1 MATAY
6 HARYFAHE
14 LTRRRPTDSA
24 DRLSMS
30 LFDAAVD
37 LNPHQI
43 DAALFALRSPLSKG
57 VLLADEVGLGKTIE
71 AGLVLCQLWAER
83 RRRLLVICP
92 ASIRK
97 QWSLELQEKFNLPA
111 VVLDRAAHRA
121 TRRQGNPAPF
131 ETDAIVIVS
140 MNFASAMQEEV
151 RATAWD
157 LVIIDEAHKLRNAY
171 RPSNRMGQRLR
182 WALEDRRKVLLTATP
197 LQNTLLELY
206 GLSTLIDD
214 HIFGDR
220 TSFQAQFGGQSGD
233 QVELRR
239 RLAGFTKR
247 TLRNQVL
254 EYVRYTQR
262 RALTPCSQSFTKRR
276 GNSSRLARGF
286 KGRSI
291 ASAAT
296 LNTSQAKKRSATSR
310 RGCVLSDARWTAAG
324 TTTPCR
330 RRGSRYAGPHVRG

>member
-1 MATAY
+1 M
-6 HARYFAHE
+6 
-14 LTRRRPTDSA
+14 
-24 DRLSMS
+24 
-30 LFDAAVD
+30 
-37 LNPHQI
+37 
-43 DAALFALRSPLSKG
+43 
-57 VLLADEVGLGKTIE
+57 
-71 AGLVLCQLWAER
+71 LCQLWAER

-121 TRRQGNPAPF
+121 ARQQGNPAPF
-131 ETDAIVIVS
+131 ETEAIVIVS

-157 LVIIDEAHKLRNAY
+157 LVVIDEAHKLRNAY

-220 TSFQAQFGGQSGD
+220 ASFQAQFGGQGGD
-233 QVELRR
+233 QAELRR

-254 EYVRYTQR
+254 
-262 RALTPCSQSFTKRR
+262 
-276 GNSSRLARGF
+276 
-286 KGRSI
+286 
-291 ASAAT
+291 
-296 LNTSQAKKRSATSR
+296 
-310 RGCVLSDARWTAAG
+310 
-324 TTTPCR
+324 
-330 RRGSRYAGPHVRG
+330 